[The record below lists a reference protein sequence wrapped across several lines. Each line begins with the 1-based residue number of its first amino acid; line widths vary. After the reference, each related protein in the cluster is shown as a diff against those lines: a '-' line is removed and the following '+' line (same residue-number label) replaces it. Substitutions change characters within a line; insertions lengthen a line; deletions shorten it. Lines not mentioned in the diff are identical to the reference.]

1 VGDSNCLTRTFV
13 SGTGLFDLQRMRCSK
28 KSMRSL
34 TSELAC
40 DGVMLQDQTRY
51 PQLND
56 RAPQVVR
63 SIGIEMTQHVMEW
76 NQLAGMETN

>member
-1 VGDSNCLTRTFV
+1 
-13 SGTGLFDLQRMRCSK
+13 MRA
-28 KSMRSL
+28 L

-40 DGVMLQDQTRY
+40 AGVMLQDQTRY

-63 SIGIEMTQHVMEW
+63 SIGIEVTQHVTEW

>member
-1 VGDSNCLTRTFV
+1 VGDSNCLIRTFV
-13 SGTGLFDLQRMRCSK
+13 SGTGKNK

-40 DGVMLQDQTRY
+40 GGVMLQDQTRY

-56 RAPQVVR
+56 RASQVVR
-63 SIGIEMTQHVMEW
+63 SIRIEMTQHVMEW

>member
-13 SGTGLFDLQRMRCSK
+13 SGTGIFDWQRMRCVK

-40 DGVMLQDQTRY
+40 AGVMLQDQTRY

-63 SIGIEMTQHVMEW
+63 SIWIEMTQHVMEW

>member
-1 VGDSNCLTRTFV
+1 MGDSNCLIRTFV
-13 SGTGLFDLQRMRCSK
+13 SGTGFNLRAIRRARK
-28 KSMRSL
+28 KSMRAL

-40 DGVMLQDQTRY
+40 GGVMLQDQTRY

-56 RAPQVVR
+56 RASQVVR
-63 SIGIEMTQHVMEW
+63 SIRIEMTQHVMEW

>member
-1 VGDSNCLTRTFV
+1 MGDSNCLTRILV
-13 SGTGLFDLQRMRCSK
+13 SGTGALTCVGSTGQKIMRA
-28 KSMRSL
+28 L

-40 DGVMLQDQTRY
+40 GGVMLQDQTRY

-63 SIGIEMTQHVMEW
+63 SIGIEVTQHVTEW
-76 NQLAGMETN
+76 NQLAGRETN

>member
-1 VGDSNCLTRTFV
+1 MGDSNCLIRTFV
-13 SGTGLFDLQRMRCSK
+13 SGTGVSTCVESGGAKKIMRA
-28 KSMRSL
+28 L

-40 DGVMLQDQTRY
+40 GGVMLQDRGRY

-56 RAPQVVR
+56 RASQVVR
-63 SIGIEMTQHVMEW
+63 SIWIEMTQHVMEW

>member
-1 VGDSNCLTRTFV
+1 
-13 SGTGLFDLQRMRCSK
+13 MRA
-28 KSMRSL
+28 L
-34 TSELAC
+34 TSELASS
-40 DGVMLQDQTRY
+40 GVMLQDQTRY

-63 SIGIEMTQHVMEW
+63 SIRIEMTQHVMEW

>member
-1 VGDSNCLTRTFV
+1 MGDSNCLIRTFV
-13 SGTGLFDLQRMRCSK
+13 SGTGVLTGGAGGSEK
-28 KSMRSL
+28 KIARAL

-40 DGVMLQDQTRY
+40 DGVMLQDRGRY

-63 SIGIEMTQHVMEW
+63 SIRIEMTQHVMEW